1 MKNLTQISIMKP
13 LVIYLVFSLIAI
25 AVLPPNSYAFF
36 VTSPMFQKNSSQST
50 SMRTEGLEKIQKVL
64 ESKIISQRL
73 MDFGLNSEEIDGRIE
88 QLTDEEIHYFATQLD
103 ALNAGGDAGGFIIGA
118 VILAAIIWLI
128 LHYTGKKIIIQKS

>member
-1 MKNLTQISIMKP
+1 
-13 LVIYLVFSLIAI
+13 
-25 AVLPPNSYAFF
+25 
-36 VTSPMFQKNSSQST
+36 
-50 SMRTEGLEKIQKVL
+50 MRTEDFEKIQKVL

-103 ALNAGGDAGGFIIGA
+103 ALNAGGDGGGFIIGA